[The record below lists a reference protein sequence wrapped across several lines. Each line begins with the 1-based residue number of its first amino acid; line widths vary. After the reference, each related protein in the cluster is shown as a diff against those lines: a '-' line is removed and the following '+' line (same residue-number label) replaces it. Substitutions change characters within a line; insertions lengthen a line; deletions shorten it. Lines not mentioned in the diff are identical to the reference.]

1 MASRRPN
8 LVLFC
13 RLVNRFSLKIEIVAV
28 GTLHDTLKPTRSFT
42 MSGLDMKRGKRMFSW
57 RGPRGSAY
65 LTLRALTNR
74 VIQARVAALYLSGV
88 GTPPRRKEM
97 WGNHEETE
105 LTSAGTGRTV
115 WGGGGGYSEQS
126 SALKKASAM
135 YPKIRFTR
143 DNDHLTFGLVEWE
156 NECKCS
162 RTDNIEIWRTCCKY
176 TDW

>member
-8 LVLFC
+8 LVLFLSP
-13 RLVNRFSLKIEIVAV
+13 RKLFFTQIEIVAV

-88 GTPPRRKEM
+88 GTPPRRGEM
-97 WGNHEETE
+97 
-105 LTSAGTGRTV
+105 
-115 WGGGGGYSEQS
+115 
-126 SALKKASAM
+126 
-135 YPKIRFTR
+135 
-143 DNDHLTFGLVEWE
+143 
-156 NECKCS
+156 
-162 RTDNIEIWRTCCKY
+162 
-176 TDW
+176 